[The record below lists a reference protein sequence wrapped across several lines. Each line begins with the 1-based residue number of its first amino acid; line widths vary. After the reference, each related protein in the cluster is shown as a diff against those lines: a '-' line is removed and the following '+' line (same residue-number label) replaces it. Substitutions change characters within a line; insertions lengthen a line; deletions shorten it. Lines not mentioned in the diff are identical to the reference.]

1 MSQHQYTKVT
11 RQGWGSRIAES
22 IKGIATGA
30 ILVLVAF
37 PLLFWNEGRAV
48 QTAKS
53 LKEGASAVVTV
64 AADSIDGAHDGKLV
78 HLTGEAAA
86 EGALADDLLGVQVEG
101 ALKLRR
107 VVEMYQWRE
116 REERETRRQTGG
128 SEETITT
135 YTYEQVWS
143 NSVIDSSRFE
153 KSAQYTNPGQMP
165 FEDLERVAEPIRIG
179 AFILGEPLVAQLRDF
194 EAHRLTADS
203 ISPAE
208 AITSDDRPFQVHD
221 GTAYLA
227 QAPTSPSIG
236 DLRIRYEVVSPHT
249 ASVIARQAGDR
260 LERYQTN
267 AGDALAMVK
276 RGNHD
281 ADTMFA
287 EAAKANTVLTWIL
300 RGGGF
305 FVMALGFGLI
315 FRPLAVVADVLP
327 FLGDMLR
334 LGTGLIS
341 GVLAFGLSL
350 ITISIAWIYYRPL
363 LGIPLL
369 LAGIGGIVYL
379 KVFAAKRKKAAG
391 AAPPA
396 A

>member
-11 RQGWGSRIAES
+11 RQGWGSRIVES

-53 LKEGASAVVTV
+53 LKEGAAAVVTV
-64 AADSIDGAHDGKLV
+64 SVDSVDNAHDGQLV
-78 HLTGEAAA
+78 HLTGEANAD
-86 EGALADDLLGVQVEG
+86 GALSDDLLGVQVEG

-107 VVEMYQWRE
+107 IVEMYQWQQ
-116 REERETRRQTGG
+116 REERDTQRNVGG
-128 SEETITT
+128 SEETVTT

-143 NSVIDSSRFE
+143 DGLIDSSRFE
-153 KSAQYTNPGQMP
+153 KSAQYTNPSQLP
-165 FEDLERVAEPIRIG
+165 FESQEHVADPIRLG
-179 AFILGEPLVAQLRDF
+179 AFTLGEPLVAQLRTYQ
-194 EAHRLTADS
+194 AHRLSEQAIT
-203 ISPAE
+203 PATS
-208 AITSDDRPFQVHD
+208 ITSDNRPLQVHD
-221 GTAYLA
+221 GVAYLA
-227 QAPTSPSIG
+227 QSPTSPSIG
-236 DLRIRYEVVSPHT
+236 DIRIRYETVSPHA

-260 LERYQTN
+260 LERYQTQ
-267 AGDALAMVK
+267 AGDGLAMVK
-276 RGNHD
+276 AGAHD

-287 EAAKANTVLTWIL
+287 EAAKANQTLTWIL
-300 RGGGF
+300 RGAGF
-305 FVMALGFGLI
+305 FVMALGFGLV

-327 FLGDMLR
+327 ILGDMLR
-334 LGTGLIS
+334 LGTGVIS
-341 GVLAFGLSL
+341 GVLAFGLSM

-363 LGIPLL
+363 IGIPLL
-369 LAGIGGIVYL
+369 LVGVGGIVYM